1 MNSTVGPALTEFERA
16 VKQLRRHLSAVP
28 GLVETVFS
36 GSDEWLDLLMHKLV
50 PHLAG
55 EGCLVVVVAGGTN
68 TGKSTVFNLLNGQN
82 LSPIVNT
89 AAATCHPVLAASAAR
104 AAQIM
109 EGKLFPEFS
118 PVRLADPDAP
128 VDRSLAGDTLLIAEN
143 ARLPDAIVVMDTPD
157 VDSIDT
163 VNWDVAEHIRAAG
176 DVVVA
181 VLTGEKYKDR
191 RVVEFFRE
199 AAASGRVI
207 VPLMN
212 KANPADDFGV
222 AREQVREF
230 LSDIGS
236 EGHAFVVPHD
246 FDLAKSLNAEI
257 GSLNG
262 GPDLWAYLN
271 GLDIHATKEH
281 VFKSTVDRFTSQ
293 AEGFVH
299 RARTA
304 QHGIESTIAAFEQGA
319 ESFSERYD
327 PSPGEAVGGLFHEFV
342 QSKRGPVRRAIGST
356 SAVVVRGAGAV
367 GRRLSSVFTTRA
379 SLDPKEAP
387 DPSELIQRHRRQIER
402 IVRDLVAHYIE
413 QARQLGEPLGPPIE
427 EAARNLDVPELE
439 QTIGKTAFKSE
450 NVSEEFR
457 AHAMRTLD
465 AWWNDHRGRRAA
477 LESLDAILAVMPAA
491 IAVPISI
498 HTGGVGAG
506 EAAAVAG
513 AMTATFVAKVME
525 LEFGDAMFDF
535 LSPWRSEQR
544 EMLRNA
550 LVEHIT
556 VQITQPARAM
566 LTPFTDG
573 TVAAMETS
581 LEQCREA

>member
-1 MNSTVGPALTEFERA
+1 MNSTIGPALTEFERA
-16 VKQLRRHLSAVP
+16 VKAFRRHLAAVP
-28 GLVETVFS
+28 GLPEAVFTET
-36 GSDEWLDLLMHKLV
+36 DDWLDLLTHKLV

-68 TGKSTVFNLLNGQN
+68 TGKSTVFNLLNGKN

-89 AAATCHPVLAASAAR
+89 AAATCHPVLAASPNR
-104 AAQIM
+104 AAQVL
-109 EGKLFPEFS
+109 EGKLLPEFTAT
-118 PVRLADPDAP
+118 RLTKAKAPIDKSLPGDA
-128 VDRSLAGDTLLIAEN
+128 LLIAEN
-143 ARLPDAIVVMDTPD
+143 SKLPDQIVLMDTPD

-163 VNWDVAEHIRAAG
+163 VNWEVAEHIRAAG

-191 RVVEFFRE
+191 RVVDFFRE
-199 AAASGRVI
+199 AGASGRI
-207 VPLMN
+207 VAPLMN
-212 KANPADDFGV
+212 KANPADGFAI
-222 AREQVREF
+222 ARDQIAEF
-230 LSDIGS
+230 QKDTGT
-236 EGHAFVVPHD
+236 EGPAFVLPHD
-246 FDLAKSLNAEI
+246 FKLGESYDVSVQGMDDEL
-257 GSLNG
+257 
-262 GPDLWAYLN
+262 DLWGYLN
-271 GLDIHATKEH
+271 EIDIHSTKER
-281 VFKSTVDRFTSQ
+281 VFQSTVDRFASQ
-293 AEGFVH
+293 AGAFLE
-299 RARTA
+299 RAHDVERS
-304 QHGIESTIAAFEQGA
+304 IESTIARFLDGA
-319 ESFSERYD
+319 ESFAEQYD
-327 PSPGEAVGGLFHEFV
+327 PTPGEAVGGLFHEFV
-342 QSKRGPVRRAIGST
+342 QARRGPVRRAIGST
-356 SAVVVRGAGAV
+356 SAVLVRGASAV
-367 GRRLSSVFTTRA
+367 GRRLSSVFTTQA
-379 SLDPKEAP
+379 SLDPKDAP
-387 DPSELIQRHRRQIER
+387 DPSELTQRHRHQIER

-413 QARQLGEPLGPPIE
+413 QARQLGEPLGPPME
-427 EAARNLDVPELE
+427 ETARSLDVPALE

-535 LSPWRSEQR
+535 LSPWRREQQ
-544 EMLRNA
+544 ELLHHA
-550 LVEHIT
+550 LVQRIT
-556 VQITQPARAM
+556 FAVTGPAREM

-573 TVAAMETS
+573 TVGTLETS
-581 LEQCREA
+581 LEQCRQA

>member
-1 MNSTVGPALTEFERA
+1 MNSTIGPALTEFERA
-16 VKQLRRHLSAVP
+16 LKAFRKHLEVIP
-28 GLVETVFS
+28 GLPELVFTR
-36 GSDEWLDLLMHKLV
+36 SDDWVDLLTHKLV

-68 TGKSTVFNLLNGQN
+68 TGKSTVFNLLNGKN

-89 AAATCHPVLAASAAR
+89 AAATCHPVLAASPAR
-104 AAQIM
+104 AAQVL
-109 EGKLFPEFS
+109 EGKLMPEFS
-118 PVRLADPDAP
+118 ASRLTNPNAP
-128 VDRSLAGDTLLIAEN
+128 VDKSLPGNTLLIAEN
-143 ARLPDAIVVMDTPD
+143 KKLPDQIVVMDTPD

-163 VNWDVAEHIRAAG
+163 VNWEVAEHIRAAG
-176 DVVVA
+176 DVIVA

-199 AAASGRVI
+199 ARASGRVI
-207 VPLMN
+207 APLMN
-212 KANPADDFGV
+212 KANPADDYAT
-222 AREQVREF
+222 AREQIREF
-230 LSDIGS
+230 QSDTDTKGP
-236 EGHAFVVPHD
+236 AFVLPHD
-246 FDLAKSLNAEI
+246 FEIGKSLEI
-257 GSLNG
+257 TVPSVNG
-262 GPDLWAYLN
+262 GADLWAFLLD
-271 GLDIHATKEH
+271 LDIHATKKR
-281 VFKSTVDRFTSQ
+281 VFESTVDRFATQ
-293 AEGFVH
+293 ATEFID
-299 RARTA
+299 RARGV
-304 QHGIESTIAAFEQGA
+304 QRSIESTVAAFEQVA

-342 QSKRGPVRRAIGST
+342 QARRGPVRRAIGST
-356 SAVVVRGAGAV
+356 SAVLVRGAGAV
-367 GRRLSSVFTTRA
+367 GRRLSSVFTTQS
-379 SLDPKEAP
+379 SLDPKDAP
-387 DPSELIQRHRRQIER
+387 DPGELTQRHRRQIER

-413 QARQLGEPLGPPIE
+413 QARLLGKPLGPPME
-427 EAARNLDVPELE
+427 DAARNLDVTALE
-439 QTIGKTAFKSE
+439 QTIGKTALKSE

-465 AWWNDHRGRRAA
+465 TWWNDHRGRRAA

-535 LSPWRSEQR
+535 LSPWRNEQR

-550 LVEHIT
+550 LVE
-556 VQITQPARAM
+556 QITNEVTAPGREM
-566 LTPFTDG
+566 LSPFTDG
-573 TVAAMETS
+573 TVASMETN
-581 LEQCREA
+581 LEQCRQA